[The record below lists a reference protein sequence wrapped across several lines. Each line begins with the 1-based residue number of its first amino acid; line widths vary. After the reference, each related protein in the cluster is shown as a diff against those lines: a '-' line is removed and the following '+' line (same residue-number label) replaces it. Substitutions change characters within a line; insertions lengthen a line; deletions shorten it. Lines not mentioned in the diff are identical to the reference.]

1 MHLAT
6 IQDIMRLSFLPR
18 RLGVVWL
25 SWVMAGAALAEPAP
39 SGLPPML
46 DLVGTG
52 TDPAKIDYKL
62 LPELSGTCTLVTQG
76 DATWQF
82 RLHNYLAFF
91 DGRYW
96 CMWSHGPRIEDHP
109 TQHVRYA
116 TSTDGVKWSEPVEI
130 MPSSSK
136 EGFRYI
142 ARGFWVR
149 DGKLLALAS
158 HDEAY
163 NEKGKV
169 HFFGKSLQLLAFE
182 WQSESGTWR
191 PLGVVFD
198 DAINNFPPQKL
209 ATGEWAMMRRDHLNN
224 VSMLI
229 GGVES
234 PLKWDSRP
242 VFDRTPTS
250 AFKPDEPEWWP
261 LPDGRS
267 LGIIRDNG
275 GSKRL
280 FRSLS
285 SDNGRTWST
294 PELTNFPDATSKFFG
309 LRTSRGSY
317 VLVSNANPAQRHPL
331 CLSVSKDG
339 VTFTR
344 MGILP
349 IPWAE
354 PPSLQYPHVI
364 EHDGKLLIA
373 YSRDKRGIEVVSV
386 DLDEVDRL
394 ERGEIVVLAP

>member
-1 MHLAT
+1 MHLAS
-6 IQDIMRLSFLPR
+6 IQDIMRRPVLPR
-18 RLGVVWL
+18 RLGMALL
-25 SWVMAGAALAEPAP
+25 SWVMAGVALAEPGP

-46 DLVGTG
+46 DLAGAG
-52 TDPAKIDYKL
+52 TDPAKIDYNL
-62 LPELSGTCTLVTQG
+62 LPELSGTCALVTQG
-76 DATWQF
+76 DAAWQF
-82 RLHNYLAFF
+82 RLHNYLAFY

-96 CMWSHGPRIEDHP
+96 CMWSHGPRVEDHP

-116 TSTDGVKWSEPVEI
+116 TSPDGVKWSEPQEI

-163 NEKGKV
+163 NEMGKV
-169 HFFGKSLQLLAFE
+169 HFFGNSLQLLAFE
-182 WQSESGTWR
+182 WLPDSGTWR
-191 PLGVVFD
+191 PLGVMFD

-234 PLKWDSRP
+234 PLKWESRP
-242 VFDRTPTS
+242 VFDRTRAN
-250 AFKPDEPEWWP
+250 AFKPDEPEWWQ

-280 FRSLS
+280 FRTLS

-317 VLVSNANPAQRHPL
+317 VLVSNANPAGRYPL
-331 CLSVSKDG
+331 CLSVSRDG

-344 MGILP
+344 MGRLP
-349 IPWAE
+349 VPVAE
-354 PPSLQYPHVI
+354 VPSLQYPHVI
-364 EHDGKLLIA
+364 EHDGSLLIA
-373 YSRDKRGIEVVSV
+373 YSRGKRGIEVVSV
-386 DLDEVDRL
+386 SLDEIDRL